1 MKKYIVVL
9 SVLFISLSFIAVAG
23 GKTDRDIEELKQL
36 SDSNSKILAEAVQSI
51 NSLRQEVQ
59 SLQGSVQ
66 EIKHFSEQQTQT
78 NEKMIKDFDLR
89 ITTVEERMGVLSSQL
104 QDFLNKPVES
114 TPKEGAKKK
123 GNEAS
128 SSQPQSETELYHKA
142 LAEINSQNHKAA
154 LGLLDDFIKKFP
166 KSSLVD
172 NAQYWKGEAL
182 YGMKDYPNA
191 ALEFQKV
198 VQKYPKSEKVAGA
211 ILKQGYCFYEI
222 KDYEDARVFLQKVIS
237 KYPKSDVAVSAKEKL
252 ERMK

>member
-1 MKKYIVVL
+1 MV
-9 SVLFISLSFIAVAG
+9 SALFISMSSIDAAG
-23 GKTDRDIEELKQL
+23 GRTDRDIEELKQL

-59 SLQGSVQ
+59 ALQGTVQ

-114 TPKEGAKKK
+114 LSKEGAKKK
-123 GNEAS
+123 ANDTS
-128 SSQPQSETELYHKA
+128 SSPSEKELYNKA
-142 LAEINSQNHKAA
+142 LSEINSQNHKAA

-172 NAQYWKGEAL
+172 NAQYWKGEAY

-191 ALEFQKV
+191 TLEFQKV

-222 KDYEDARVFLQKVIS
+222 KAYDDARIFLQKVIS
-237 KYPKSDVAVSAKEKL
+237 KYPKSDAAVAAKEKL
-252 ERMK
+252 EKMR